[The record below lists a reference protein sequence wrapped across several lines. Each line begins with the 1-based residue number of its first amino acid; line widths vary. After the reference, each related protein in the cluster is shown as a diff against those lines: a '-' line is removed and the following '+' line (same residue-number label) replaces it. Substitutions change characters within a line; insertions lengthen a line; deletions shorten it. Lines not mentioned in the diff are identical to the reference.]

1 MEYNTNKQANIDAG
15 KFKKPHQ
22 YTKNYKQLIN
32 ASFSDSIFVREFFVA
47 LNSAFIF
54 GKCHSKTIQ
63 MTFLSLFISWTEGW
77 FERYSLI
84 SGFGPSHSSTFFF
97 EQCHELKVFQLTCPP
112 LLINLKWIPHHY
124 VFLFNDLQFHGC
136 NNSFPCRD
144 IVLLN

>member
-1 MEYNTNKQANIDAG
+1 MHLLVIVFLLGN
-15 KFKKPHQ
+15 
-22 YTKNYKQLIN
+22 
-32 ASFSDSIFVREFFVA
+32 FFAA

-84 SGFGPSHSSTFFF
+84 SRFGPSHSSTFFLSNVMNWKCSSW
-97 EQCHELKVFQLTCPP
+97 QCPP

-124 VFLFNDLQFHGC
+124 VFLFNDLQ
-136 NNSFPCRD
+136 NSRVVI
-144 IVLLN
+144 IVFLAEILCYLTNVCTYLEIFGW